1 MTSVGNQPG
10 GGSNAGSQKPWLPLP
25 SWGFAHSVPGLHP
38 MTGIRNPSQRSIL
51 RRRCN
56 MAKQSAE
63 VVTLQAPT
71 TNKFIEAQDMLCEAT
86 YVAEFL
92 RGTICNATELESGF
106 ELSAPEAYG
115 F

>member
-1 MTSVGNQPG
+1 
-10 GGSNAGSQKPWLPLP
+10 
-25 SWGFAHSVPGLHP
+25 
-38 MTGIRNPSQRSIL
+38 
-51 RRRCN
+51 

-115 F
+115 FSYTLQNLIKQIEKASALLDEHAAEQQKAGK